1 MEGANAG
8 LLDPFPLWALF
19 PITVVI
25 AIVSVD
31 LGFRIARY
39 RKQRTVDD
47 PEALPAGMV
56 GATLALLAF
65 MLAFT
70 FSLASTRFETRRQLV
85 LTESNA
91 IGTAYMRAGL
101 LPDPPRTEARALLH
115 EYVQVRIDATR
126 PEKLAEALT
135 KSEEIQKKLW
145 LLAVALS
152 EKERSAITSLFVQS
166 INQLVELH
174 SQRLAAGLRS
184 RIPDA
189 IWIVLYL
196 LIILAMSA
204 VGYQEGMASKRRSLA
219 VAMLIL
225 GFSAVLVLIA
235 DLDRP
240 GKGWLQVNQQSM
252 MDLKRR
258 IEDQ

>member
-1 MEGANAG
+1 MVGANAG
-8 LLDPFPLWALF
+8 LLDPFPLWVLF
-19 PITVVI
+19 PMTVVI
-25 AIVSVD
+25 AVVSVD
-31 LGFRIARY
+31 LGFRLAHY
-39 RKQRTVDD
+39 RKPRTLDE
-47 PEALPAGMV
+47 PEAPPAGMV

-70 FSLASTRFETRRQLV
+70 FGLASTRFETRRQLV

-91 IGTAYMRAGL
+91 IGTAYMRAAL
-101 LPDPPRTEARALLH
+101 LPDPPRTEARTLLK
-115 EYVQVRIDATR
+115 EYVQVRIDGSH
-126 PEKLAEALT
+126 PEKFADAIT
-135 KSEEIQKKLW
+135 KSEELHNKLW
-145 LLAVALS
+145 ALAVTLT

-166 INQLVELH
+166 VNQLVELH
-174 SQRLAAGLRS
+174 SQRLNASIRS
-184 RIPDA
+184 RIPGA
-189 IWIVLYL
+189 IWVVLYS

-240 GKGWLQVNQQSM
+240 GQGYLQVNQESM
-252 MDLKRR
+252 NDLQKHM
-258 IEDQ
+258 QN

>member
-1 MEGANAG
+1 MGGANAG
-8 LLDPFPLWALF
+8 LLDPFPLWVLF
-19 PITVVI
+19 PMTVVI
-25 AIVSVD
+25 AVISVD

-39 RKQRTVDD
+39 RKPRTLDE
-47 PEALPAGMV
+47 PEAPPAGMV

-70 FSLASTRFETRRQLV
+70 FGLASSRFETRRQLV

-91 IGTAYMRAGL
+91 IGTAYMRSAL
-101 LPDPPRTEARALLH
+101 IPDPTRSEARTLLK
-115 EYVQVRIDATR
+115 EYVQVRIDGTK
-126 PEKLAEALT
+126 PEKFADALAQ
-135 KSEEIQKKLW
+135 SEELHKKLW
-145 LLAVALS
+145 SLAVALS
-152 EKERSAITSLFVQS
+152 EKERSAITSLFIQS

-174 SQRLAAGLRS
+174 SQRINAGIRS
-184 RIPDA
+184 RIPAA
-189 IWIVLYL
+189 IWIVLYS
-196 LIILAMSA
+196 LIVLAMSA

-240 GKGWLQVNQQSM
+240 GQGWLQVNQESM
-252 MDLKRR
+252 MDLQKHMQ
-258 IEDQ
+258 D